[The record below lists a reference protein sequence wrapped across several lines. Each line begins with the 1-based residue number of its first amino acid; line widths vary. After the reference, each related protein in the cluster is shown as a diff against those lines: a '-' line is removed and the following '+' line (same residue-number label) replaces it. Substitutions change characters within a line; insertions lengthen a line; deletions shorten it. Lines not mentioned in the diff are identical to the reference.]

1 MVRHLLMTSLLIVT
15 VIQTYNVVH
24 GVDYDRALFVKSE
37 DIRKA
42 RELHTKVSRI
52 APNSMDQTVDH
63 ILMWL
68 QSRYQQNQRQ
78 ARQNT
83 EPQRPRP
90 FVAPQQAQEFRG
102 YLPPQPPPQP
112 EFSIPQQLNP
122 AQQSSTSVDN
132 NQFFQAVTTSE
143 PESPST
149 EETTPNSQAPS
160 FSQIPNFS
168 QASSFSQGS
177 SFTQQTT
184 TFSNEPSE
192 FLATN
197 PPLNTNAET
206 LQTDLTNVVHPPH
219 IHEMTVQCSKDMMT
233 INVEFNRPYDGVI
246 YSKGFYNNPE
256 CRYVTPNSGQTK
268 YSFKVMLNSCGTHFV
283 DEFSSGKQAYLENVL
298 VVQNEP
304 GIQEVWDVIRSVR
317 CLWEGNLNKA
327 LSIALNIGT
336 LNQEV
341 VTFSGDTATA
351 RLDIQAGKGPF
362 APIANGL
369 VKIGETMTLVVTVDG
384 DPGFNVLVREC
395 IARDNDPNSGN
406 QLQLTDSQGCVAKP
420 KLFGSFQT
428 TTNPATGSLIAY
440 AYFQAFKFPDV
451 MDLLIECNVELCKV
465 NCQPCGNSNQKIDPG
480 RRRRRDVHGNN
491 TVNASNSNGDTDSM
505 MLIGRVHV
513 YSPDDLLADNFNQTG
528 MDLVDPFQSF
538 TSTDRTLCMSSRK
551 FYFTYSFMVAMT
563 LISSA
568 ISMTLWIRLQR
579 KAFKV

>member
-1 MVRHLLMTSLLIVT
+1 MTRHLLVASLLIA
-15 VIQTYNVVH
+15 VVVQPFSAVPGAQH
-24 GVDYDRALFVKSE
+24 DRALFVKSE

-42 RELHTKVSRI
+42 RELHTKVSQI

-78 ARQNT
+78 ARQNP

-90 FVAPQQAQEFRG
+90 FVAPQPLQDFRG

-112 EFSIPQQLNP
+112 EFPIGQQTTAVTEP
-122 AQQSSTSVDN
+122 TPSTEAVG
-132 NQFFQAVTTSE
+132 QFFQSVATDAP
-143 PESPST
+143 PEGTAPPVIVDTASDL
-149 EETTPNSQAPS
+149 QAPAV
-160 FSQIPNFS
+160 FS
-168 QASSFSQGS
+168 
-177 SFTQQTT
+177 QQTT
-184 TFSNEPSE
+184 TTFTNEPSE
-192 FLATN
+192 FLVTN
-197 PPLNTNAET
+197 PPFEANADSLQSNLN
-206 LQTDLTNVVHPPH
+206 DVVHPPH
-219 IHEMTVQCSKDMMT
+219 IHDMNVQCTKDMMT
-233 INVEFNRPYDGVI
+233 IDVEFNRPYDGVI

-256 CRYVTPNSGQTK
+256 CRYVNANSAQTK
-268 YSFKVMLNSCGTHFV
+268 YTFKVMLNSCGTHFV

-304 GIQEVWDVIRSVR
+304 GIQEVWDVIRTVR

-327 LSIALNIGT
+327 LSIALNIGM

-362 APIANGL
+362 APVANGL

-395 IARDNDPNSGN
+395 VARDNVPESGN
-406 QLQLTDSQGCVAKP
+406 QLQLTDNQGCVAKP

-465 NCQPCGNSNQKIDPG
+465 NCQPCADPNQKTDPG
-480 RRRRRDVHGNN
+480 RRRRRDVVPANG
-491 TVNASNSNGDTDSM
+491 TINALYDNAGGDADSM
-505 MLIGRVHV
+505 MLVGRVHV
-513 YSPDDLLADNFNQTG
+513 YSPDDLLTDNGFNQTAG
-528 MDLVDPFQSF
+528 TDLLDPLQGFISG
-538 TSTDRTLCMSSRK
+538 DRTLCLSSRK

-563 LISSA
+563 LLSSA
-568 ISMTLWIRLQR
+568 ISLTLWIRLQR